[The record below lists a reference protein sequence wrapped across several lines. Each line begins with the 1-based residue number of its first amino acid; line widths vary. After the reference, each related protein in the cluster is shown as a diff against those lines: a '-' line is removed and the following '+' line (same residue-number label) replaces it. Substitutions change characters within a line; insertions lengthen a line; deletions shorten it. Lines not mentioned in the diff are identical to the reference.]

1 MPKYANSF
9 NCISTGLDAL
19 SHAFEAIWN
28 KNNNPII
35 DEIAKIAIKIIKFL
49 PLVLVDE
56 MNLIYRKEM
65 QMASLFA
72 GIAMAQTKTA
82 ICHSIS
88 YPLDIFIWL
97 ISWYSMFADLI

>member
-1 MPKYANSF
+1 MLYR
-9 NCISTGLDAL
+9 
-19 SHAFEAIWN
+19 AFEAIWN

-35 DEIAKIAIKIIKFL
+35 DEIAKIAIKKIVKFL

-56 MNLIYRKEM
+56 MNLIYRREM

-88 YPLDIFIWL
+88 YPLTSLFGLPARVWRVR
-97 ISWYSMFADLI
+97 